1 MQNVVDLGKLLEGLC
16 AYKVEYILV
25 GGLAALIQGT
35 PISTM
40 DVDIVHLQTDS
51 NIQKLLDYL
60 SSIDAIYRRPGNQ
73 VIRPCFQNLAALG
86 HNLFSTKLGY
96 LDVLAFVE
104 GNKTYYDLLPFSK
117 IIEFRGYSIKVLS
130 LKKLIELKRES
141 LSPKDKLRLSVLE
154 ETLSQSE

>member
-16 AYKVEYILV
+16 AYKIEYILV

-60 SSIDAIYRRPGNQ
+60 ICIDAIYRRPGNQ
-73 VIRPCFQNLAALG
+73 IIRPCFQNLAAFG

-104 GNKTYYDLLPFSK
+104 GKKTYYDLLPFTK
-117 IIEFRGYSIKVLS
+117 TIEFRGYSIKILS
-130 LKKLIELKRES
+130 LKKLIELKKES
-141 LSPKDKLRLSVLE
+141 TSAKDKLRLSILE